1 MANDNNK
8 INRLVPE
15 SDDDPTSELKSLQDP
30 EENRLQAAGEL
41 ENESDTFEYE
51 RIDGT
56 RELSGKSVAAL
67 KSDIK
72 SRNESIS
79 RLQFD
84 IEQLRA
90 RWTGLEKEIS
100 AREELTNKLNSE
112 LTDAQ
117 ASLSRVE
124 KLLGERESYVE
135 SLQVELKD
143 KSTRLSSL
151 EKEAISYSET
161 VESGKT
167 IIEELQKRVAEQS
180 SVIKDLKSDDAKKE
194 LKAELREKDAS
205 LKQYQDDLKAEKSL
219 RESGE
224 REAAQNKRELRQTL
238 EKLEN
243 ALQEN
248 LQLKAPFELEHSTDE
263 SAYRQRI
270 EQQNGLLSDNLQE
283 LNDYRVQISRTEDYA
298 DRLRIQLQEALQAS
312 EDSKRRNRQLE
323 AALADADNR
332 ILELNEQLEN
342 EKLESADLRKQNQ
355 QSLAKFED
363 EIRQMRFDLG
373 NAQDTIGGQDS
384 INEQLA
390 SDLIDNQGFRLA
402 LESQLESTSKDSR
415 NTIRELK
422 RQVKKLDQSNEELDR
437 KLENKT
443 NAIAALLAELA
454 SRSRTIDSIGEIEN
468 VIHEIDGRMSDS
480 IDEKS
485 ATEKDRMAR
494 LLIGNV
500 DGQELRF
507 PLFKDRLTIG
517 RTAHNDIQLR
527 AQFVSRRHAVI
538 VTENE
543 KARIIDWGSKNGVYI
558 NDMRIAEQILRNG
571 DVVAVG
577 TAEFR
582 YEERPKR

>member
-30 EENRLQAAGEL
+30 EENQLQAAGEL

-205 LKQYQDDLKAEKSL
+205 LKQYQDDLTAEKSL

-248 LQLKAPFELEHSTDE
+248 LQLKAPFELEHTTDE

-355 QSLAKFED
+355 QSLAEFED

-538 VTENE
+538 ETENE

>member
-30 EENRLQAAGEL
+30 EENQLQAAGEL

-205 LKQYQDDLKAEKSL
+205 LKQYQDDLTAEKSL

-248 LQLKAPFELEHSTDE
+248 LQLKAPFELEHTTDE